1 MNIIMKK
8 QTLYK
13 GDTLKV
19 GCKTSID
26 NRVAERWIRN
36 KIAEHYVEYSEEM
49 SGILKEVGEEVIKE
63 AERIKEEV
71 IEVSEDK
78 IVPIAVEM
86 IDFKE
91 EETQEVTEDVP
102 LFGLCNDNRA
112 SDIPRNNSSKSTSG
126 RNKTTHKSK

>member
-36 KIAEHYVEYSEEM
+36 KIAEYCTETKEIVKESFLLGEDINVPSKTDAIPEEKV
-49 SGILKEVGEEVIKE
+49 IETVEVI
-63 AERIKEEV
+63 
-71 IEVSEDK
+71 
-78 IVPIAVEM
+78 
-86 IDFKE
+86 E

>member
-13 GDTLKV
+13 GDTLRV
-19 GCKTSID
+19 GDKKSIED
-26 NRVAERWIRN
+26 KIASRWVRN
-36 KIAEHYVEYSEEM
+36 KIAEYYTET
-49 SGILKEVGEEVIKE
+49 KGEDINVPSKTDAIPEKKVIEIVEVI
-63 AERIKEEV
+63 
-71 IEVSEDK
+71 
-78 IVPIAVEM
+78 
-86 IDFKE
+86 E

-102 LFGLCNDNRA
+102 LFGLCNNNGA